1 MEPYDEQFLVDEAE
15 DGLEQSQDLQDAQLD
30 QMEGSLPQSIEQ
42 QSIYNWFWKVVKL
55 KKPFHSIKV
64 GNLHRKE
71 IGETN
76 ISVRDAL
83 NLQLLGHKFHHP
95 GFGDYF
101 ADIANITAASSMAKN
116 GWFMDLSISQKKVR
130 ERSRE
135 TSSPS
140 GDKKWKLFQKKNQPA
155 EGASP

>member
-15 DGLEQSQDLQDAQLD
+15 DGLDQSQDLQDAQLD
-30 QMEGSLPQSIEQ
+30 QIEGTLPQEQ
-42 QSIYNWFWKVVKL
+42 ENHNIYNWFWRVVNL
-55 KKPFHSIKV
+55 NKPFHSIKV

-76 ISVRDAL
+76 ISIRDAM
-83 NLQLLGHKFHHP
+83 NLQLLGKKFHHP

-101 ADIANITAASSMAKN
+101 ADVANITAASSMAKQ

-135 TSSPS
+135 NSSP
-140 GDKKWKLFQKKNQPA
+140 GKDNKWKMFQKKPPA
-155 EGASP
+155 TNVE